1 MAFITRIACIARI
14 AFIAR
19 IEPLLARM
27 PEAVSASA
35 FFSGSDELG
44 VFARVSV
51 DPNVFSEVAIL
62 KTAYWFTDQHYL
74 FLAKNKGS
82 GLIEVEFR
90 LKQGGSLE
98 QLKIACGEFWNNL
111 LDQEVRQKVLL
122 ETAPLRDT
130 LLKKAFLE
138 AKAPLP
144 PSIASEESYLPQA
157 GQVFRDD
164 PVGTG
169 RAD

>member
-1 MAFITRIACIARI
+1 MDGA
-14 AFIAR
+14 
-19 IEPLLARM
+19 
-27 PEAVSASA
+27 EAASASA
-35 FFSGSDELG
+35 FFTDSDELG

-62 KTAYWFTDQHYL
+62 KTAYWFTDQYYL
-74 FLAKNKGS
+74 FLAKNKSS
-82 GLIEVEFR
+82 GLLEVEFR
-90 LKQGGSLE
+90 LKQGDSLD
-98 QLKIACGEFWNNL
+98 QLKTACGEFWNNL

-138 AKAPLP
+138 AKSPLP
-144 PSIASEESYLPQA
+144 PGIISDESHLPQA

-164 PVGTG
+164 PVGAG